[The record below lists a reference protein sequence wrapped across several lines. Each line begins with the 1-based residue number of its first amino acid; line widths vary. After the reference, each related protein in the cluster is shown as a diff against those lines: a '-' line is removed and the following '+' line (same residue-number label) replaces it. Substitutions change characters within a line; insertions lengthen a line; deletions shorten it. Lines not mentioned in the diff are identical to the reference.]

1 MVQLVS
7 DGTAVSNGVLN
18 RTTVGGMR
26 AVPRMTHQYISATYI
41 DINLILKSRN
51 SPRKKMKRP
60 W

>member
-26 AVPRMTHQYISATYI
+26 AVPRMTHQYISATYTQ
-41 DINLILKSRN
+41 NNYLSLK
-51 SPRKKMKRP
+51 
-60 W
+60 